1 MDFKNFGVK
10 RSVSSTQT
18 QRRQRTGNL
27 KPVKPV
33 YRRIKEKSEK
43 KSARKKIP
51 LVESNDFRR

>member
-33 YRRIKEKSEK
+33 YRRMKEKSEK
-43 KSARKKIP
+43 KSARKKNSSGGI
-51 LVESNDFRR
+51 